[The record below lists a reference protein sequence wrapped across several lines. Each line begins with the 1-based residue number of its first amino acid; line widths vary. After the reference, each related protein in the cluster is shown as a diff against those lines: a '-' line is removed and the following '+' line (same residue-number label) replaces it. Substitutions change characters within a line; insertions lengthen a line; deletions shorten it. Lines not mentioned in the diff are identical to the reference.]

1 MSAHACAP
9 LLVGN
14 NLAVLV
20 AAHELAQRGRAV
32 TLLSDARPLGGHF
45 AGMTIDGH
53 DFDMGMVLLEQHEP
67 ARPGADLRE
76 FEPHVRNDWTRF
88 GDRGSGWLEAQGALV
103 RTPTPQTLIDGE
115 IVPDYL
121 IANRLD
127 AFAHARVR
135 GPAALDAGDARHAA
149 NKALP
154 GCYDSLS
161 YAEAARVNHGS
172 ELHARFIEPFARKV
186 LGVPSENLLARYHR
200 AGWLPLYHP
209 HTLSAALRG
218 EPGGLPE
225 YPFWTTAGGFVGE
238 IARQLTARLAATP
251 SATVA
256 SEPLVSVAREA
267 GTWRVRTAGREWRSG
282 ELVLGLP
289 PERCY
294 TLLGLEAPTPPPAA
308 SVALFFA
315 RVRADAIGRAPG
327 CLMVVDEDYAT
338 YRLSDQDALAGLQ
351 PEWHRV
357 VVEASPDRLARLY
370 PGPPP
375 EASLRRELQTLMQS
389 YASDAIQPLRCFTAR
404 NALPL
409 PTPDG
414 VAAAQSAH
422 AAVRAAAPEARLTGA
437 LHGYGVA
444 SFNDQLVQGLKIAQ
458 ELA

>member
-1 MSAHACAP
+1 MSAHASAP

-14 NLAVLV
+14 NIAVLV
-20 AAHELAQRGRAV
+20 AAHELAQRGRPV

-45 AGMTIDGH
+45 AGMTLDGH
-53 DFDMGMVLLEQHEP
+53 DFDMGMVLLEKHTP
-67 ARPGADLRE
+67 VRPGDDLLE
-76 FEPHVRNDWTRF
+76 FAPHVRNDWTRF
-88 GDRGSGWLEAQGALV
+88 GDRAGAWLEAQAAMV

-135 GPAALDAGDARHAA
+135 GPEALDAGDARHAA

-186 LGVPSENLLARYHR
+186 LGVPSEDLLARYHR

-238 IARQLTARLAATP
+238 IARQVTARLAAT
-251 SATVA
+251 SDVTVA
-256 SEPLVSVAREA
+256 GEPLVSVAREA
-267 GTWRVRTAGREWRSG
+267 GTWRVRTAGREWQAG
-282 ELVLGLP
+282 DLVLGLP

-294 TLLGLEAPTPPPAA
+294 TLLGLDAPTPPPAA
-308 SVALFFA
+308 SVALFFT
-315 RVRADAIGRAPG
+315 RVRADAVGRALG

-338 YRLSDQDALAGLQ
+338 YRLSDQDALAGLR

-357 VVEASPDRLARLY
+357 VVEASPERLARLY
-370 PGPPP
+370 PGTPP
-375 EASLRRELQTLMQS
+375 EVSLKRELQTLMQS
-389 YASDAIQPLRCFTAR
+389 DAGDAIEPLKCITAR

-409 PTPDG
+409 PTAQG
-414 VAAAQSAH
+414 VAAAQSVH
-422 AAVRAAAPEARLTGA
+422 AALLAAAPDARLTGN
-437 LHGYGVA
+437 LLGYGVA